1 MTSIQQIYSPNKKMH
16 MFSIVLVCS
25 RLIPQR
31 FFFYTWDDK
40 NRHEM
45 TQRSSRKVD
54 TRRVA
59 LRREP
64 SGPKSVAVPDVA
76 DIDQDRVEAVDA
88 AR

>member
-1 MTSIQQIYSPNKKMH
+1 
-16 MFSIVLVCS
+16 MFSSYSSEI
-25 RLIPQR
+25 
-31 FFFYTWDDK
+31 FFYTWDDK

-59 LRREP
+59 LRWEP

>member
-1 MTSIQQIYSPNKKMH
+1 
-16 MFSIVLVCS
+16 
-25 RLIPQR
+25 
-31 FFFYTWDDK
+31 
-40 NRHEM
+40 M

-59 LRREP
+59 LRWEP